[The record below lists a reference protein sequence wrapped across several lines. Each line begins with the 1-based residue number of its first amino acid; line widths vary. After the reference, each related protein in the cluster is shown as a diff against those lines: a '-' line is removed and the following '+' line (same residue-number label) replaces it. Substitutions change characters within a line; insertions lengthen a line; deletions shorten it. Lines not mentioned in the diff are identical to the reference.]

1 MSSTREE
8 GPAYAAA
15 LQRLG
20 WLPARLAVASS
31 FRDRLLGIVG
41 PLVRDAPGSDS
52 VVLAFPSCDA
62 VHTCFMGQALDI
74 AFIDAAGHVLEEY
87 RSVGPWRF
95 LRCRGSFSV
104 LERIA
109 DTRGTVRAPK
119 ISKKSEKHA

>member
-41 PLVRDAPGSDS
+41 PLARDAPGSAP
-52 VVLAFPSCDA
+52 VALAFPTCDA
-62 VHTCFMGQALDI
+62 VHTCFMRQALDI
-74 AFIDAAGHVLEEY
+74 AFIDAAGHVLEEH
-87 RSVGPWRF
+87 RSVSPWRF
-95 LRCRGSFSV
+95 LRCRGAFAV
-104 LERIA
+104 LERVA
-109 DTRGTVRAPK
+109 DTGGTPCAPK